1 MRVATGKQCLWAVSL
16 KSSWRRR
23 WPEIAEDASRITN
36 GNLDVGFE
44 ANSRAFKGVGTFR
57 EQASD
62 GLVGQVVFL
71 EIFHEEIQDRAI
83 PVPLQL
89 VESA

>member
-44 ANSRAFKGVGTFR
+44 PDSRAFKGAGTFR
-57 EQASD
+57 EKPAD
-62 GLVGQVVFL
+62 GLMGSAGFL

-89 VESA
+89 VDSA